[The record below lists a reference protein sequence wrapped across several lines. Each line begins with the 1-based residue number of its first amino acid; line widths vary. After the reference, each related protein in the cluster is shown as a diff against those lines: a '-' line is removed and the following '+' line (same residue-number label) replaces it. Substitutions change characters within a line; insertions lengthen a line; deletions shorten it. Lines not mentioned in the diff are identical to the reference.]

1 MGKRASGRRR
11 GNDDAVAKEKIE
23 LVAVTPE
30 ISTKEVLLALVEM
43 LQKRG
48 IKVIPAKN
56 GSLLDEDGTSERQ

>member
-11 GNDDAVAKEKIE
+11 GNDDAGVKEKIE

-48 IKVIPAKN
+48 INVIPAKN
-56 GSLLDEDGTSERQ
+56 GSLLDEDGTSDRQ

>member
-11 GNDDAVAKEKIE
+11 GNDDAVAKEKVE

-56 GSLLDEDGTSERQ
+56 GSLFDEDGTSERQ